1 MSLESSAARTGA
13 CPPCPVE
20 KSPRASVAKVEKA
33 GAGKRHFE
41 TDLIQLLPSLRS
53 FARFLCGNAT
63 LAEDLAQDACV
74 NAIAHADSFE
84 LGGNMRAWMFT
95 IVRNQYFSHL
105 RKRRREV
112 ADPDGGFASVLSSP
126 ATQNDAIDLTDVL
139 NAMKTLPRR
148 QSETLMLVGP
158 LGFSYS
164 EAAARTGEA
173 QGTIKSRAH
182 RGRLRLAQHL
192 QLPPPVSGAGR
203 EAACGQ

>member
-1 MSLESSAARTGA
+1 MSLDSSHARSGA
-13 CPPCPVE
+13 RPQCPVE
-20 KSPRASVAKVEKA
+20 QCPRTTVAKGGEARAVNPQ
-33 GAGKRHFE
+33 FE

-53 FARFLCGNAT
+53 FARFLCGDAT
-63 LAEDLAQDACV
+63 LADDLAQDACV
-74 NAIAHADSFE
+74 NAIAHADSFV

-112 ADPDGGFASVLSSP
+112 PDPDGGFASALSSQ
-126 ATQNDAIDLTDVL
+126 ATQNDSLDLTDVMK
-139 NAMKTLPRR
+139 AMKTLPRR

-192 QLPPPVSGAGR
+192 QLPPPVSGAGP